1 MKPLRTRIT
10 VLPGA
15 LLLAAG
21 CATGPGA
28 GPAPVAPKVP
38 ASLQAPAGQS
48 VMLEVLASGVQIY
61 ECAARADQPAQ
72 WERGEWAFRA
82 PEAVLTD
89 RAGRV
94 IGKHYAGPTWESSD
108 GSRVV
113 GELQARDPGPD
124 ASAIP
129 WLLLRAKSVTGS
141 GVFSQVKSIQR
152 VATVGGVAPAL
163 PCGSGN
169 AQPIARVP
177 YTATYYFYRGE
188 G

>member
-1 MKPLRTRIT
+1 MKPLRSRFSP
-10 VLPGA
+10 LPGA
-15 LLLAAG
+15 FLLAAG
-21 CATGPGA
+21 CASGPGA
-28 GPAPVAPKVP
+28 GPAAVAPKVP
-38 ASLQAPAGQS
+38 ASLQPPAGQPL
-48 VMLEVLASGVQIY
+48 VLEALASGVQIY
-61 ECAARADQPAQ
+61 ECAARPDQPAT
-72 WERGEWAFRA
+72 WEWAFRA

-94 IGKHYAGPTWESSD
+94 IGKHYAGPTWEASD

-113 GELQARDPGPD
+113 GEVQARDPGPD
-124 ASAIP
+124 ASASP

-169 AQPIARVP
+169 AQQIARVP
-177 YTATYYFYRGE
+177 YTASYYFYRDG